1 MGIKSN
7 VTRGVGSLFSNN
19 TATKRHVLANRAK
32 YGINAKGTR
41 AGTRGTPVSRGSNAS
56 SRAMS
61 NAVAQRQSQI
71 GRRVLTGGALLG
83 GAGMMRNRDGSRGGY
98 KGPRGSGR
106 YA

>member
-1 MGIKSN
+1 MGFKSN

-19 TATKRHVLANRAK
+19 TASKRHVLANRAK
-32 YGINAKGTR
+32 YGIAAKGTR
-41 AGTRGTPVSRGSNAS
+41 TSSNAS
-56 SRAMS
+56 ARAMS
-61 NAVAQRQSQI
+61 NAVAKRQSQI
-71 GRRVLTGGALLG
+71 GRRVLTGGSLLG

>member
-19 TATKRHVLANRAK
+19 TAAKRHVLANRAK
-32 YGINAKGTR
+32 YGIAAKGTR
-41 AGTRGTPVSRGSNAS
+41 TSSNSA

-61 NAVAQRQSQI
+61 NAVTQRQSQV

-83 GAGMMRNRDGSRGGY
+83 GVGMMRNRDGSRGGY

>member
-1 MGIKSN
+1 MGVKSN

-19 TATKRHVLANRAK
+19 AAAKRHVLANRAK
-32 YGINAKGTR
+32 YGIAARGTR
-41 AGTRGTPVSRGSNAS
+41 NSSNAS

-61 NAVAQRQSQI
+61 NAIAKRQSQI

-83 GAGMMRNRDGSRGGY
+83 GVGMMRNRDGSRGGY

>member
-7 VTRGVGSLFSNN
+7 VTRGVGSVFNRGARRAAALN
-19 TATKRHVLANRAK
+19 TNMPV
-32 YGINAKGTR
+32 GM
-41 AGTRGTPVSRGSNAS
+41 RGPAS
-56 SRAMS
+56 SRMAAKRAS
-61 NAVAQRQSQI
+61 DQVV